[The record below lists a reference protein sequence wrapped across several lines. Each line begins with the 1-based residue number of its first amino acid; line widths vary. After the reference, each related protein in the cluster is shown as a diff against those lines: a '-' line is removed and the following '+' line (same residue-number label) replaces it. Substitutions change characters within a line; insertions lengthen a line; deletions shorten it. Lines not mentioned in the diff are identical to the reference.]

1 MPIGSHNRNH
11 DDAEFLELCALAASG
26 QLTQSEQ
33 KKLEDHLLGCS
44 SCRTAAQQFQAVTDC
59 VIPAIAAAEH
69 GERMGLDEER
79 DPSSS
84 SSSWSLADAEA
95 NLFQR
100 LNWEES
106 QAHLDAPETSE
117 SFPVEPLQAAL
128 HNDIAWHHLWS
139 LYAASILLVISLG
152 FAAYRFGT
160 HRGQSAH
167 QASAVQSVS
176 VSPAASANQALL
188 QEQLSDLS
196 HEREVA
202 RKQIAQRDRLISM
215 MKRQLDEQS
224 AQLTE
229 IKLAQAT
236 KPPDAGVPKSGHELS
251 RSEDRAELAQKL
263 QSSQLQANALRAQLD
278 SLEAQSSQDRNRV
291 AALQAKVE
299 DLTRAL
305 EGKNQSLAEQGQVLA
320 EKDAQVGQ
328 QQQLLAHDRDIRE
341 LIGARDLYI
350 SEVYDVARTGETEKP
365 FGRVFY
371 TKEKSLVFYAYDLNR
386 EVGVKSAS
394 IFQAWGRRG
403 PDRSQALN
411 LGIFYQD
418 NAAKKRWVLKINDP
432 KTLAQIDAVFVTIE
446 PGGGSRK
453 PSGKPLLFAYLKMEP
468 NHP

>member
-1 MPIGSHNRNH
+1 MVRSAGGRSQASMPIGSH
-11 DDAEFLELCALAASG
+11 DEFLELCALSASG
-26 QLTQSEQ
+26 LLTEAEQ
-33 KKLEDHLLGCS
+33 KKLREHLTVCS
-44 SCRTAAQQFQAVTDC
+44 SCRTAAQQFHSVTDC
-59 VIPAIAAAEH
+59 VIPAIAAGEH
-69 GERMGLDEER
+69 RDEA
-79 DPSSS
+79 DQDSW
-84 SSSWSLADAEA
+84 WSLEA
-95 NLFQR
+95 S
-100 LNWEES
+100 ES
-106 QAHLDAPETSE
+106 QFFTRLGVEEARSDLDDEIRSQPYPGSAFQS
-117 SFPVEPLQAAL
+117 AI
-128 HNDIAWHHLWS
+128 DIAWHHLWS

-176 VSPAASANQALL
+176 VSRAASANQALL

-202 RKQIAQRDRLISM
+202 RKQIAQRDRLISE

-229 IKLAQAT
+229 IKLAQAK
-236 KPPDAGVPKSGHELS
+236 KPPDAGVPKSGHDLA

-263 QSSQLQANALRAQLD
+263 QTSQLQANALRAQLD